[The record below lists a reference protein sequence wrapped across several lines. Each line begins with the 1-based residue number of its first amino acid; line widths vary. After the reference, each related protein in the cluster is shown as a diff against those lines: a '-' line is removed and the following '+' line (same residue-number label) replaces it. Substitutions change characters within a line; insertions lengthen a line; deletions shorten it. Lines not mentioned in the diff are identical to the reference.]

1 MKRTT
6 KKITIATALLCGGL
20 LASVGLGNLNTQTA
34 YAVETEK
41 FLLFFVI
48 IKLTSTYSLLIKGEI
63 SVNTLELLKNIGSR
77 TNSDIYVGVVGPV
90 RVGKSTFIRKF
101 MELVVLDNI
110 TDESEKRRTIDEL
123 PQAGLGKQIMTC
135 EPKFVPNNAISVKVD
150 EELFVNVRLVD
161 CVGYVFDDALGYKEG
176 ESVRMVKTPWFEDAI
191 AFDEAAKIG
200 TNKVINDHSTIG
212 ILVTTDG
219 SIVDIDRESY
229 LKAEEDVINEL
240 KSIDKPFIVVVNS
253 KEPTSEKAQQVKQE
267 IEEKYNVTALVMS
280 VENMSQEDAT
290 NILQTA
296 LYEFPVTDVE
306 VISPS
311 WIAILQ
317 EDNPLKVSFKESVNN
332 AISECKKVKDVKK
345 MASLIEEN
353 ENVGSANLTNVDTAT
368 GVVTITLEA
377 KDGLYEQVINSILK
391 QPITDKAD
399 LIKILQEYQEYQD
412 GMASFLPA
420 IKMAK
425 ETGYGVAYPT
435 SEDIELSSPELIKQ
449 NNRYGI
455 QIMAKAPAIHM
466 FKVDVEDSFEPILG
480 SRQQA
485 EAMIEY
491 LNQSQE
497 NVMNM
502 NMFGRPLIA
511 LLSDG
516 INSKLSGLPE
526 NCKQKLQKALKIAS
540 SKQKNNIIVFVF

>member
-1 MKRTT
+1 M
-6 KKITIATALLCGGL
+6 
-20 LASVGLGNLNTQTA
+20 
-34 YAVETEK
+34 
-41 FLLFFVI
+41 
-48 IKLTSTYSLLIKGEI
+48 
-63 SVNTLELLKNIGSR
+63 NTLELLKNIGSR

-345 MASLIEEN
+345 MASIIEEN

-391 QPITDKAD
+391 QPINDKAD
-399 LIKILQEYQEYQD
+399 LIKILQEYQE
-412 GMASFLPA
+412 PWN
-420 IKMAK
+420 K
-425 ETGYGVAYPT
+425 
-435 SEDIELSSPELIKQ
+435 
-449 NNRYGI
+449 
-455 QIMAKAPAIHM
+455 
-466 FKVDVEDSFEPILG
+466 
-480 SRQQA
+480 
-485 EAMIEY
+485 
-491 LNQSQE
+491 
-497 NVMNM
+497 
-502 NMFGRPLIA
+502 
-511 LLSDG
+511 
-516 INSKLSGLPE
+516 GL
-526 NCKQKLQKALKIAS
+526 
-540 SKQKNNIIVFVF
+540 

>member
-1 MKRTT
+1 
-6 KKITIATALLCGGL
+6 
-20 LASVGLGNLNTQTA
+20 
-34 YAVETEK
+34 
-41 FLLFFVI
+41 
-48 IKLTSTYSLLIKGEI
+48 
-63 SVNTLELLKNIGSR
+63 
-77 TNSDIYVGVVGPV
+77 
-90 RVGKSTFIRKF
+90 
-101 MELVVLDNI
+101 
-110 TDESEKRRTIDEL
+110 
-123 PQAGLGKQIMTC
+123 
-135 EPKFVPNNAISVKVD
+135 
-150 EELFVNVRLVD
+150 
-161 CVGYVFDDALGYKEG
+161 
-176 ESVRMVKTPWFEDAI
+176 
-191 AFDEAAKIG
+191 
-200 TNKVINDHSTIG
+200 
-212 ILVTTDG
+212 
-219 SIVDIDRESY
+219 
-229 LKAEEDVINEL
+229 
-240 KSIDKPFIVVVNS
+240 
-253 KEPTSEKAQQVKQE
+253 
-267 IEEKYNVTALVMS
+267 MS
-280 VENMSQEDAT
+280 VEDMNKDDAT
-290 NILQTA
+290 NVLQTA

-391 QPITDKAD
+391 QPINDKAD

-412 GMASFLPA
+412 GMSSFLPA

-511 LLSDG
+511 MLSDG

>member
-1 MKRTT
+1 M
-6 KKITIATALLCGGL
+6 
-20 LASVGLGNLNTQTA
+20 
-34 YAVETEK
+34 
-41 FLLFFVI
+41 
-48 IKLTSTYSLLIKGEI
+48 
-63 SVNTLELLKNIGSR
+63 NTLELLKNIGSR

-391 QPITDKAD
+391 QPINDKAD
-399 LIKILQEYQEYQD
+399 LIRILQEYQEYQD